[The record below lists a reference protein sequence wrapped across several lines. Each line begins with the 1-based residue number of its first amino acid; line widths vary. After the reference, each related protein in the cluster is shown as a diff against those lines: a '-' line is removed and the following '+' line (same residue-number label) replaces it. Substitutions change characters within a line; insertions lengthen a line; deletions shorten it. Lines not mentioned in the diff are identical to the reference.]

1 MKFKAPYKL
10 ISKTLKMRRVSA
22 VSLWLL
28 SKATQN
34 HRQLG
39 VRRRGATASAVSAA
53 AVRGSCG
60 KPGARVFHI
69 CFWAKSNSKH
79 SKDILGSTGSSE
91 NAEKQALPMVSR
103 GAGISSLGPQ
113 DWRECLCHRH
123 VINAGWQSCR
133 IKPRTPLY
141 KQNRTKPVHPMRR
154 FQVSK
159 FSHIHSIGV
168 VCFHKRQISVSI
180 PLDWLEL
187 SWPRSTGLFVSF
199 GRIPSSFMDGA
210 RFGAEAPGQR
220 GGEGEEPQAPAERG
234 VHISRGGANLRLT
247 SVLVP
252 RSTPRKQHLSW
263 RQNPK
268 PRFGVFSTCPWCW
281 FALPGPGTL
290 RRSTRKVSNS

>member
-1 MKFKAPYKL
+1 M
-10 ISKTLKMRRVSA
+10 
-22 VSLWLL
+22 
-28 SKATQN
+28 
-34 HRQLG
+34 
-39 VRRRGATASAVSAA
+39 
-53 AVRGSCG
+53 
-60 KPGARVFHI
+60 
-69 CFWAKSNSKH
+69 
-79 SKDILGSTGSSE
+79 
-91 NAEKQALPMVSR
+91 
-103 GAGISSLGPQ
+103 
-113 DWRECLCHRH
+113 
-123 VINAGWQSCR
+123 INAGWQSCR
-133 IKPRTPLY
+133 IKPRTSGTFVWKPLY

-187 SWPRSTGLFVSF
+187 SWPLGSTGLFVSF
-199 GRIPSSFMDGA
+199 GRIPSASFMDGA

-234 VHISRGGANLRLT
+234 VHISRGLGANLRLT

-252 RSTPRKQHLSW
+252 RSTPRKLSW